1 VSEKATS
8 NQLENPSRVLHQR
21 VLDGDVTAPAEVA
34 EAFMPLTINRLRR
47 QYHNLHDP
55 HLIDTAVE
63 DALVNYFNRP
73 QQYDPAK
80 SSLASYLYMSA
91 RYDLLNLLER
101 DKRYTEHLR
110 LAEYVELDNSKTEHG
125 VEIQDEFNL
134 EALILSLNSPVWQR
148 LSDLLPDPVDQEIV
162 LLMME
167 GVRKTS
173 VFADVLGIS
182 DHSVEEQA
190 AIVKRH
196 KDRLKKKLQRSI
208 QRSELRDN
216 D

>member
-1 VSEKATS
+1 MSEEATVD
-8 NQLENPSRVLHQR
+8 QLEELERVLHQR
-21 VLDGDVTAPAEVA
+21 VLDGDVTAPARVA
-34 EAFMPLTINRLRR
+34 EVFMPLITRRLRR
-47 QYHNLHDP
+47 RFPRLGDS

-63 DALVNYFNRP
+63 DALMNYFNRP

-91 RYDLLNLLER
+91 RGDLLNLLER

-110 LAEYVELDNSKTEHG
+110 LVECVELDNSETEYG
-125 VEIQDEFNL
+125 VEVKDEFDL
-134 EALILSLNSPVWQR
+134 EALILALNSPVWQR
-148 LSDLLPDPVDQEIV
+148 LSDLLPDPIDQEIV

-167 GVRKTS
+167 GMRKTS
-173 VFADVLGIS
+173 VYAEVLGIS
-182 DHSVEEQA
+182 DHPVGEQA

-196 KDRLKKKLQRSI
+196 KDRLKKKVQRNI
-208 QRSELRDN
+208 QRSELREN

>member
-1 VSEKATS
+1 MSEEATLG
-8 NQLENPSRVLHQR
+8 QLEQLGRVLHER
-21 VLDGDVTAPAEVA
+21 VLDGDVTASAEVA
-34 EAFMPLTINRLRR
+34 EVLMPLTISRLRR
-47 QYHNLHDP
+47 SYHSLYDP
-55 HLIDTAVE
+55 HLVDTAVE
-63 DALVNYFNRP
+63 DALMNYFSRP

-91 RYDLLNLLER
+91 RGDLLNLLER

-110 LAEYVELDNSKTEHG
+110 LVECVELDNSETEYG
-125 VEIQDEFNL
+125 VEVKDEFDL
-134 EALILSLNSPVWQR
+134 EALILALNSPVWQR

-173 VFADVLGIS
+173 VYADVLGIS
-182 DHSVEEQA
+182 DHPVGEQA

-196 KDRLKKKLQRSI
+196 KDRLKKKLQRNI
-208 QRSELRDN
+208 QRSELGEN